1 MYTRG
6 GQSRLEAGKEGKCEC
21 VCVCVCMRGLACEL
35 GIEVNDQRVVP
46 PVKGGEQMKETQEA
60 HLRRAEEG
68 REIHS
73 RDPLIQQR
81 DVNMK
86 TQARD
91 TKGVGPQKK
100 K

>member
-1 MYTRG
+1 
-6 GQSRLEAGKEGKCEC
+6 
-21 VCVCVCMRGLACEL
+21 MRGLACEL

-60 HLRRAEEG
+60 HLRRADEG

-73 RDPLIQQR
+73 RDPPNQQR

-86 TQARD
+86 TQTR
-91 TKGVGPQKK
+91 GVGLTKK
-100 K
+100 N